1 MVPWWLPVDLPNIS
15 AIIDRLETWL
25 VSIERSFQGLFV
37 AIEIVR
43 IDEELMEIWP
53 NEVCDTYTTP
63 AYAYQ
68 QPISNTSH
76 NGHNYFDSDNTLSMS
91 AEYDFMNRGI
101 LPLISNLSLN
111 KLQSLYTEILITF
124 IIMSNTI
131 PKECTAHFTE
141 YVVPFL
147 TCI

>member
-1 MVPWWLPVDLPNIS
+1 MQEINEDSIKFSLSTQTWS
-15 AIIDRLETWL
+15 RFKSSQLE
-25 VSIERSFQGLFV
+25 
-37 AIEIVR
+37 
-43 IDEELMEIWP
+43 P
-53 NEVCDTYTTP
+53 YTTP

-68 QPISNTSH
+68 QPMSNMSH

-111 KLQSLYTEILITF
+111 KPQSLYTEILITF
-124 IIMSNTI
+124 IIMPNTI
-131 PKECTAHFTE
+131 PKECTAHFMGC
-141 YVVPFL
+141 VVPFL

>member
-1 MVPWWLPVDLPNIS
+1 VINIQK
-15 AIIDRLETWL
+15 INEN
-25 VSIERSFQGLFV
+25 SIEFSLSTQTWSRFKLSQL
-37 AIEIVR
+37 E
-43 IDEELMEIWP
+43 P
-53 NEVCDTYTTP
+53 YTTL

-111 KLQSLYTEILITF
+111 KPQSLYTEILITF